1 MTGHQRSIAAAR
13 YTPNGCLVCL
23 PLATRHVIAMIA
35 LRAARVIDNVKFI
48 YGFLYAVC
56 VSVSR
61 VSILRIYA

>member
-1 MTGHQRSIAAAR
+1 M
-13 YTPNGCLVCL
+13 

-35 LRAARVIDNVKFI
+35 LRAARVIDNMKFI
-48 YGFLYAVC
+48 YGLLYAVC